1 MSKNTSEGDVL
12 LRVKQPRPGAVQPT
26 FPTMQ
31 CCQLLAGT
39 RPTRPVK
46 KKKIKNANELLGNGS
61 EEAARNEATAV

>member
-31 CCQLLAGT
+31 YCQLLAGT
-39 RPTRPVK
+39 RPTRPV
-46 KKKIKNANELLGNGS
+46 KKIKNANELLGNGS